1 MTMAERVRVEAGA
14 EHLHALGARAVA
26 ELLIALTARVG
37 GGAALVDLLTEYRRI
52 TPVMVRA
59 AGADRRPRCI
69 PRVVPSQRGVA

>member
-1 MTMAERVRVEAGA
+1 MTPAERLRVEAGA

-37 GGAALVDLLTEYRRI
+37 GGAALVDLLAEYRRI
-52 TPVMVRA
+52 TPAMARA

-69 PRVVPSQRGVA
+69 PRIVPEQRGAA